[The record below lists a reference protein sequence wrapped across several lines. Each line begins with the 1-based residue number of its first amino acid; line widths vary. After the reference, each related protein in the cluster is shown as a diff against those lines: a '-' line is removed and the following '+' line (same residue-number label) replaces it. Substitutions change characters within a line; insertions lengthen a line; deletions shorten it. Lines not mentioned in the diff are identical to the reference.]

1 MADET
6 PTPPPQAQPT
16 HPPKPPKLI
25 SPKTQAL
32 LDKQKRA
39 MAGGGPEREKAQ
51 HAAGKLSARERLEL
65 LLDDDSFEE
74 VDLLVEKRNH
84 DFGLDKKYLAADGVV
99 TGFGRING
107 RNVCVY
113 SQDFTVMGGSLG
125 LAHAQKIC
133 KIMDLAIEAG
143 VPVIGLCDSGG
154 ARIQEGVESL
164 GGYAEIFYRNV
175 QASGAV
181 PQISAILGPCAGGA
195 VYSPALTD
203 FIYMIDGTSHMFI
216 TGPDVVRNATGESC
230 DFESLGG
237 AETHSTRSGTA
248 HFVAGSEQDCFR
260 QIRELLEYLP
270 QNWRE
275 RPTPVMPSDDPNRK
289 SETLAR
295 IAEMDAK
302 KSYKIHEVIW
312 EIADGH
318 QFLEVQKGFARNLVC
333 GFIRLNGES
342 VGVVA
347 NNPAVLSGALDI
359 GASEKGA
366 RFVRFCDSFNIPIL
380 TLVDVPGYWPG
391 LEQEYGGI
399 IRRGAKLLYS
409 YCQATV
415 PKVTVVLRKAY
426 GGAYDVMS
434 SKHIRGDLNY
444 AWPCAEIA
452 VMGPQGAVD
461 ILFRSEIKSAPDPV
475 KKRQELIDAYTKQF
489 ASPYQAAQR
498 GYVDEVIEAQDTR
511 GKVIRALHFLRNK
524 RVERVPKKHGNIPL

>member
-1 MADET
+1 MAD
-6 PTPPPQAQPT
+6 
-16 HPPKPPKLI
+16 KPKL
-25 SPKTQAL
+25 SAKTADLQARR
-32 LDKQKRA
+32 KKA

-51 HAAGKLSARERLEL
+51 RAQGKLMPRERLDL
-65 LLDDDSFEE
+65 LLDEGSFEE
-74 VDLLVEKRNH
+74 VDLLVEKRSH
-84 DFGLDKKYLAADGVV
+84 EFGLDSKYLAADGVV
-99 TGFGRING
+99 AGFGRING
-107 RNVCVY
+107 RGVCVFA
-113 SQDFTVMGGSLG
+113 QDFTVMGGSLG
-125 LAHAQKIC
+125 LAHAHKIC
-133 KIMDLAIEAG
+133 KVMDMAVTAG

-175 QASGAV
+175 QASGRV

-203 FIYMIDGTSHMFI
+203 FVFMVDGTSHMFI
-216 TGPDVVRNATGESC
+216 TGPEVIRSATGETC

-237 AETHSTRSGTA
+237 AGTHSTKSGVC

-260 QIRELLEYLP
+260 QIRELLDYLP
-270 QNWRE
+270 QNCDEKPRAA
-275 RPTPVMPSDDPNRK
+275 VPSDDPGRL
-289 SETLAR
+289 SPLLDALAET
-295 IAEMDAK
+295 DAK
-302 KSYKIHEVIW
+302 KAYKVHDVIW
-312 EIADGH
+312 ELADGH
-318 QFLEVQKGFARNLVC
+318 QFFEAHKGFAKNLVV

-366 RFVRFCDSFNIPIL
+366 RFIRFCDAFNIPLL

-391 LEQEYGGI
+391 LEQEHGGI
-399 IRRGAKLLYS
+399 IRRGAKLLYA

-452 VMGPQGAVD
+452 VMGPLGAVD
-461 ILFRSEIKSAPDPV
+461 ILFKAEIKAAPRPAE
-475 KKRQELIDAYTKQF
+475 KRAQLIAEYTKKF
-489 ASPYQAAQR
+489 ASPYQAAER
-498 GYVDEVIEAQDTR
+498 GYVDEVIEAGQTR
-511 GKVIRALHFLRNK
+511 PKLIRAFQFLKNK
-524 RVERVPKKHGNIPL
+524 QVERIPKKHGNMPL

>member
-1 MADET
+1 MPET
-6 PTPPPQAQPT
+6 PAKSQ
-16 HPPKPPKLI
+16 KLV
-25 SPKTQAL
+25 SPKTEQLIA
-32 LDKQKRA
+32 KRKRA
-39 MAGGGPEREKAQ
+39 EAGGGPDREKAQ
-51 HAAGKLSARERLEL
+51 KAQGKLLARERLEL

-74 VDLLVEKRNH
+74 MDLLVEKRATE
-84 DFGLDKKYLAADGVV
+84 FGLGDKYLAADGVV

-107 RNVCVY
+107 RPVCVY

-125 LAHAQKIC
+125 LAHAMKIC
-133 KIMDLAIEAG
+133 KIMDKAIEAG

-216 TGPDVVRNATGESC
+216 TGPEVIKNATGETC

-237 AETHSTRSGTA
+237 AETHSSKSGVC
-248 HFVAGSEQDCFR
+248 HFVAGSEHDCFR
-260 QIRELLEYLP
+260 QIRELVDYLP
-270 QNWRE
+270 QNCHE
-275 RPTPVMPSDDPNRK
+275 KAKPVMPSDDPRRT
-289 SETLAR
+289 SDALQA
-295 IAEMDAK
+295 IAEMEAK
-302 KSYKIHEVIW
+302 KPYRIHDVIW

-318 QFLEVQKGFARNLVC
+318 QFLEVHKGFAKNIVV

-342 VGVVA
+342 IGVVA
-347 NNPAVLSGALDI
+347 NNPEVLSGALDI
-359 GASEKGA
+359 NASEKAG
-366 RFVRFCDSFNIPIL
+366 RFVRFCDAFNIPLL

-391 LEQEYGGI
+391 LEQEHGGI

-409 YCQATV
+409 YAQSTV
-415 PKVTVVLRKAY
+415 PKVTLVLRKAY

-434 SKHIRGDLNY
+434 SKHIRGDLNF

-461 ILFRSEIKSAPDPV
+461 ILFRNEIKAAPNPE
-475 KKRQELIDAYTKQF
+475 KRRAELIESYTKQF
-489 ASPYQAAQR
+489 ASPYQAAAR
-498 GYVDEVIEAQDTR
+498 GYIDEVIEARDSR
-511 GKVIRALHFLRNK
+511 PKLIRAFQFLKNK
-524 RVERVPKKHGNIPL
+524 KTQRVPKKHGNIPL

>member
-1 MADET
+1 MAENRKT
-6 PTPPPQAQPT
+6 S
-16 HPPKPPKLI
+16 KPLL
-25 SPKTQAL
+25 SGKTRDLKARQS
-32 LDKQKRA
+32 RA
-39 MAGGGPEREKAQ
+39 MAGGSPDKEKAQ
-51 HAAGKLSARERLEL
+51 KEQGKLLARERIEL
-65 LLDDDSFEE
+65 LVDDDSFEE
-74 VDLLVEKRNH
+74 VDLLVEKRCREL
-84 DFGLDKKYLAADGVV
+84 GLEGKYLPADGVV
-99 TGFGRING
+99 TGFARING
-107 RNVCVY
+107 RNVCLY

-125 LAHAQKIC
+125 LAHAMKIC
-133 KIMDLAIEAG
+133 KLMDMAVSAK

-175 QASGAV
+175 QASGLV

-203 FIYMIDGTSHMFI
+203 FVYMVEGSSHMFI
-216 TGPDVVRNATGESC
+216 TGPEVIKSATGETC

-237 AETHSTRSGTA
+237 AQTHSAKSGVC
-248 HFVAGSEQDCFR
+248 HFMAGSEQDCFR

-270 QNWRE
+270 QNCSE
-275 RPTPVMPSDDPNRK
+275 APKAVIPSDDPRRK
-289 SETLAR
+289 SEFLQGLSEA
-295 IAEMDAK
+295 DPK
-302 KSYKIHEVIW
+302 KPYRVHEVIW

-318 QFLEVQKGFARNLVC
+318 QFLEVHRQFAKNIVA

-347 NNPAVLSGALDI
+347 NNSSVLSGALDI
-359 GASEKGA
+359 DASEKGA
-366 RFVRFCDSFNIPIL
+366 RFVRFCDAFNIPIL

-391 LEQEYGGI
+391 LEQEHDGI
-399 IRRGAKLLYS
+399 IRKGAKLLYA

-415 PKVTVVLRKAY
+415 PKVTVILRKAY

-434 SKHIRGDLNY
+434 SKHIRGDLNF

-461 ILFRSEIKSAPDPV
+461 ILFKREIKAAKDPA
-475 KKRQELIDAYTKQF
+475 KRRQELIDDYARNF

-498 GYVDEVIEAQDTR
+498 GYIDEVIEAGETR
-511 GKVIRALHFLRNK
+511 AKAVKAFQFLRSK
-524 RVERVPKKHGNIPL
+524 KIERIPKKHGNIPL